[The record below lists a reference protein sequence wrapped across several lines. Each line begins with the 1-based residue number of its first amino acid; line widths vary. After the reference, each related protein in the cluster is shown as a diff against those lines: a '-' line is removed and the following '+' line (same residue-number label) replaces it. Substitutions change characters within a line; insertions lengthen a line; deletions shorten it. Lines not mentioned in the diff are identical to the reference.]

1 MTNYTDLRKTDLY
14 TDLRDA
20 LSYVASDRLHV
31 FESMAD
37 TDTKRLAVSDEI
49 ASRVIDLPAR

>member
-14 TDLRDA
+14 TDLRDV
-20 LSYVASDRLHV
+20 LSHVASDRLHV